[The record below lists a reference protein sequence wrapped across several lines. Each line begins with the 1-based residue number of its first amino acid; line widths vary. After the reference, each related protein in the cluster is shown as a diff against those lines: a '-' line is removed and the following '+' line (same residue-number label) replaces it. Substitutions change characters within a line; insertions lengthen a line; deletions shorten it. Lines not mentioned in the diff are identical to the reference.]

1 MRDEMSHAEA
11 VRGCASGGRMA
22 GGDAGEGGRGK
33 KITHNQEII
42 SQQVAHTHAPAWH
55 HCLRILSYG
64 YFPQKKK
71 ESHILKAL
79 FFL

>member
-11 VRGCASGGRMA
+11 VCGCASGGRVA
-22 GGDAGEGGRGK
+22 GGDAGEGGRGT

-42 SQQVAHTHAPAWH
+42 SQRVAHTHAPAWH

-71 ESHILKAL
+71 KNPKLNK
-79 FFL
+79 FTF